1 VQWIFYPFNTFSHW
15 ILNTV
20 PKFTFVQFIS
30 NTHGQSNA
38 LTSWGSYWMLCPPWI
53 ECTDKQLGV
62 NPWKCVACS
71 DMAFWQCCS
80 VLLCT
85 FHSVTQPH
93 GTCVMYRK
101 KHGFNEAHCNCNCFT
116 VISVIWSSPC
126 AVLFCVHFR
135 LVFVW
140 ERERESVRVCVFL
153 CARVRAV
160 VNNNANCV
168 ISGSRLSEIEIF
180 SHLEF

>member
-1 VQWIFYPFNTFSHW
+1 MKSSQCSEFLTQYLFALNLKHCP
-15 ILNTV
+15 NTV
-20 PKFTFVQFIS
+20 PKFAFVQFIS

-62 NPWKCVACS
+62 NPRKCVACI

-80 VLLCT
+80 LLLYT
-85 FHSVTQPH
+85 FHSVTLPH

-126 AVLFCVHFR
+126 AILFCVNFR
-135 LVFVW
+135 LVLC
-140 ERERESVRVCVFL
+140 ECVCV
-153 CARVRAV
+153 
-160 VNNNANCV
+160 CV
-168 ISGSRLSEIEIF
+168 YKSFRPVHPLNTE
-180 SHLEF
+180 H